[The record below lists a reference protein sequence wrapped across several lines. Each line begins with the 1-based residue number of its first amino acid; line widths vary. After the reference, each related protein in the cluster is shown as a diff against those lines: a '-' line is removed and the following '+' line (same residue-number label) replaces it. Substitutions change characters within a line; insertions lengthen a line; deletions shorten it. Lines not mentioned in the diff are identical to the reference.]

1 MAPVMTEATYARVL
15 LADDTPDIRALL
27 RLVLS
32 RQEDFGVVAEA
43 ADGREAVAM
52 AQEHR
57 PDLVLLDLAMPV
69 MDGLE
74 AIPGVRAA
82 APDCKIVVLSGFN
95 AEQMAEEALAAG
107 ADAYLEK
114 GTPPMRLVSEL
125 RRICGLREVA
135 PPTPPPPPP
144 APSEPA
150 ADITVTPSPA
160 AAGREGAWGE
170 AELAVVHHELM
181 SPLAIIDG
189 FSSLLARK
197 PGLFSPEQIQEHA
210 TSIGRSAR
218 HLRALIEEITDA
230 RRIELAALD
239 VRREQVDVAA
249 LVREVVQDMA
259 TVGRDHVI
267 AVQAPDALAAQADP
281 VRVRQVLTN
290 LLSNAVKFS
299 PLGSHIEVSVAVG
312 ASLVEVA
319 VRDEGPGIPRD
330 QHHAVFQR
338 FTRLQ
343 PGVKGMGLGLFIAQA
358 IAHAHGGE
366 VLIADHDPPG
376 ATFILRLP
384 HP

>member
-1 MAPVMTEATYARVL
+1 MAPAMTEATYARVL

-32 RQEDFGVVAEA
+32 RQEDFEVVAEA
-43 ADGREAVAM
+43 ADGREAVAL

-82 APDCKIVVLSGFN
+82 APDCRIVVLSGFN
-95 AEQMAEEALAAG
+95 ADQMADEALAAG

-125 RRICGLREVA
+125 RSICGLREVV
-135 PPTPPPPPP
+135 PPTPPPPPAP
-144 APSEPA
+144 ADP
-150 ADITVTPSPA
+150 ADISVVPSPA
-160 AAGREGAWGE
+160 VAGIGPEGAWGE
-170 AELAVVHHELM
+170 AELGVVHHELM
-181 SPLAIIDG
+181 SPLAIIEG

-197 PGLFSPEQIQEHA
+197 PGLFSAEQIQEHA
-210 TSIGRSAR
+210 ASIGRSAR

-230 RRIELAALD
+230 RRVELAALE
-239 VRREQVDVAA
+239 VQRRPVDLAA

-259 TVGRDHVI
+259 TLGEDHVF
-267 AVQAPDALAAQADP
+267 AVQAPDSLEAQADP
-281 VRVRQVLTN
+281 VRARQVLTN

-299 PLGSHIEVSVAVG
+299 PLGSRIEVSLAVG
-312 ASLVEVA
+312 ASLLEVA

-330 QHHAVFQR
+330 QRQAVFHR

-358 IAHAHGGE
+358 IARAHGGE